1 MRQGLLTVNCLD
13 DNDGNDEHAL
23 SKPLVSKYNPDLLVG
38 VPANGQSHASGFV
51 PNACWMF
58 CNMPIS

>member
-1 MRQGLLTVNCLD
+1 MRQGLLTVKHP
-13 DNDGNDEHAL
+13 DNDGNDKHAP

-38 VPANGQSHASGFV
+38 VAANGQSHASGFA

-58 CNMPIS
+58 WIMPIS